1 MAQDLKPSDVLCI
14 SYPFNSG
21 LYQKKKKILDFFGEV
36 MSGWDGLNKHIQLSH
51 FIMTMVS

>member
-1 MAQDLKPSDVLCI
+1 MSFVSLTLSTLGYIK
-14 SYPFNSG
+14 
-21 LYQKKKKILDFFGEV
+21 KKKKILDFFGEV